1 MLVQRF
7 VAGTVLLS
15 IPMLLAGQPMPG
27 GVCRPV
33 SERNGDGGCW
43 ILRHQPYTPTD
54 SVVWWYLDAFPDSAA
69 AARAVTPGATILQA
83 LGRGWRLTIADSRG
97 PSPAGERV
105 AQVGPLRVDRGAPY
119 MAQYMEAIFTPGMQ
133 APVHFHH
140 GSEAIVT
147 LAGETCMETPTWVKV
162 GRADTPPIVAPAQ
175 TAMHVSA
182 TGASTRRS
190 LVLILHDAA
199 HPAATPTTAW
209 QPTGRC
215 AASAPPPLP
224 ELRFAAVQHRER
236 FAGDRWSYMEAGRPD
251 APPIVMLHGI
261 GDNAMSWRWQ
271 YDGLAD
277 AYRVIGW
284 NAPGYM
290 LSDGLTSDAPG
301 CRAYA
306 DALADFLDALQL
318 SRVGLLANSFGSRT
332 AQCFAMHHPGRVSR
346 MMFVGPSAGR
356 ERITTVERDSILA
369 FRRAQIA
376 GGGYHFAGRRAGA
389 LVAAGTHDSL
399 LAVQSRLMQA
409 TQPRAFMQAA
419 TLLVDTTYSP
429 SELRRW
435 LTPIPVLLVVG
446 REDRVSPLA
455 SNGALLHAAL
465 PQSRLEVL
473 DGVGHLPQIEAP
485 TFVNRM
491 ARQFFG
497 VTSVR

>member
-1 MLVQRF
+1 MLWRRI

-15 IPMLLAGQPMPG
+15 VPVVLAGQPMAG
-27 GVCRPV
+27 GVCRPA
-33 SERNGDGGCW
+33 SERKGEIGCW
-43 ILRHQPYTPTD
+43 ILRHERYSPTD
-54 SVVWWYLDAFPDSAA
+54 SLVWWYLDAFADSAA
-69 AARAVTPGATILQA
+69 AARAATPGATILQA

-105 AQVGPLRVDRGAPY
+105 ARVGPLRVDRGTTY

-133 APVHFHH
+133 APVHFHA
-140 GSEAIVT
+140 GTEAIVT

-162 GRADTPPIVAPAQ
+162 GRADTPPIIAPPR

-182 TGASTRRS
+182 IGATTRRS

-199 HPAATPTTAW
+199 QAAAIPTDTW
-209 QPTGRC
+209 QSERRC
-215 AASAPPPLP
+215 SAAPPPPLP
-224 ELRFAAVQHRER
+224 ELRFASVQHRDH
-236 FAGDRWSYMEAGRPD
+236 FAGDRWSYIEAGRPD
-251 APPIVMLHGI
+251 ATPIVLLHGI

-271 YDGLAD
+271 YEALAD
-277 AYRVIGW
+277 SFRVIGW

-290 LSDGLTSDAPG
+290 LSDGLASDAPG

-318 SRVGLLANSFGSRT
+318 TRVGLLANSFGSRT
-332 AQCFAMHHPGRVSR
+332 AQCFALHHPGRVTR
-346 MMFVGPSAGR
+346 MMLVGPSAGR
-356 ERITTVERDSILA
+356 ERLTAVERDSIVG

-376 GGGYHFAGRRAGA
+376 NGGYHFAGRRATA

-409 TQPRAFMQAA
+409 TNPRGFMQAVA
-419 TLLVDTTYSP
+419 LLTDTSYSP
-429 SELRRW
+429 AELHRRVSS
-435 LTPIPVLLVVG
+435 IPVLLVVG
-446 REDRVSPLA
+446 REDRVSPLE

-465 PQSRLEVL
+465 PGSRLEVL
-473 DGVGHLPQIEAP
+473 HGVGHLPQIEAP

-497 VTSVR
+497 VTSAR